1 MKRRED
7 TNTESIDNDNETI
20 ISSSLSKIL
29 SEESAMRILKSAA
42 TSHKSAYDLSK
53 DCKVS
58 LTTAYRQIKRLS
70 NMKLLS
76 ISGSIDTS
84 GKKQFMYKSKDNIYC
99 KCSCSHIDMSQL
111 LKKD

>member
-1 MKRRED
+1 MKGREC
-7 TNTESIDNDNETI
+7 TNTESIDNDNDAI
-20 ISSSLSKIL
+20 IPSSLSKIL

-42 TSHKSAYDLSK
+42 ASHKSAYELSR

-58 LTTAYRQIKRLS
+58 LTTTYRQIKRLS
-70 NMKLLS
+70 NMRLLS
-76 ISGSIDTS
+76 ISGSIDTC

-99 KCSCSHIDMSQL
+99 KCSCSHIDLSQL